1 MSKII
6 PFQKNLRQV
15 LPKVIGNSDYT
26 NFENLLMA
34 TSKIIELS
42 KIEKRANEYVLEK
55 MMKNESISTSKLS
68 IQIRSSVY
76 EKTNLA
82 IRCIIAR
89 NLTKLSFRAFSI
101 RLADS
106 PLLQHFC
113 QIDHIDEIKVPSK
126 SSLERYEKIF
136 PEEIIRE
143 LNSILIAVATIP
155 VTNTEDNPLELKKG
169 ISLDKCYVDSTCLK
183 ANIHYPVDWVLL
195 RDATRTLIKA
205 VKVIRKHGLKNR
217 MDDPSCFINDMNK
230 LCINMTH
237 TKGRKDGKKRSKQ
250 IFRTMKKMVQ
260 KIALHGQRH
269 KELLANRWHETNLS
283 EKGAMQVIK
292 RIDNVLTQLPEAI
305 RQGHERII
313 GGRLVK
319 DKDKILSL
327 YDENVSTAVRGKA
340 GARVEFGNT
349 LYLAEQADGV
359 ITDWKLFKDKAPSDS
374 KILKKSIERMYKEYG
389 EYKPKSVTTDRGF
402 FSKHNQKYLEKN
414 GITDY
419 MCPRSVPELAERLKE
434 SEFCKHQKRRA
445 QTEGR
450 IGIVKNCFL
459 GNPSLGKDFN
469 SRNLNTA
476 WSVLSHNLWV
486 LARLPKA
493 EIQRRL
499 TG

>member
-6 PFQKNLRQV
+6 PFQNKLRQV
-15 LPKVIGNSDYT
+15 LPVVTGNADYSNFKNLIMRVSD
-26 NFENLLMA
+26 
-34 TSKIIELS
+34 IIELS
-42 KIEKRANEYVLEK
+42 KIDKQATEYEILMAKKELK
-55 MMKNESISTSKLS
+55 PTSKLS
-68 IQIRSSVY
+68 DQILFSIQQ
-76 EKTNLA
+76 KTTLA

-89 NLTKLSFRAFSI
+89 KLTKLPYRAFSI
-101 RLADS
+101 RLAES
-106 PLLQHFC
+106 SLLQHFC
-113 QIDHIDEIKVPSK
+113 QIDHIDIIKVPSK
-126 SSLERYEKIF
+126 SSLERYEKMF

-143 LNSILIAVATIP
+143 LNTIIIKAATTE
-155 VTNTEDNPLELKKG
+155 VSETEDNLLKLEEG
-169 ISLDKCYVDSTCLK
+169 IDLDGYFADSTCVK

-205 VKVIRKHGLKNR
+205 VKVIRRHGLKNR

-237 TKGRKDGKKRSKQ
+237 TKGRKDGRKKSKKV
-250 IFRTMKKMVQ
+250 FRLMKKMMK
-260 KIALHGQRH
+260 KIALHGLRH
-269 KELLANRWHETNLS
+269 QELLENRWQETDLS
-283 EKGAMQVIK
+283 EKEAKQIIT
-292 RIDNVLTQLPEAI
+292 RIENILKQLPEAI

-319 DKDKILSL
+319 DGDKILSL
-327 YDENVSTAVRGKA
+327 YDKNISTAVRGKA

-349 LYLAEQADGV
+349 LFLAEQGNGV
-359 ITDWKLFKDKAPSDS
+359 IIDWKLFKNKAPSDS
-374 KILKKSIERMYKEYG
+374 KILKKSLERLEKKYD

-402 FSKHNQKYLEKN
+402 FSKHNQKYLEKK

-419 MCPRSVPELAERLKE
+419 MCPRSVPELSKRLKE

-450 IGIVKNCFL
+450 IGIIKNCFL
-459 GNPSLGKDFN
+459 GNPSTGKDFN

-486 LARLPKA
+486 LARLPRA
-493 EIQRRL
+493 DMEIDL
-499 TG
+499 AG